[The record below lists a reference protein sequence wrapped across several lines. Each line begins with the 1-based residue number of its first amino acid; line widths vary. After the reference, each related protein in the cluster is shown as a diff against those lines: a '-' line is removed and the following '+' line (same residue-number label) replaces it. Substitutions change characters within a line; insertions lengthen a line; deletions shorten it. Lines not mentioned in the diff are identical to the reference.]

1 MLLRQGWVCLGRNV
15 RTVGSELDIV
25 ASKGRTLAIVE
36 VKARRIWS
44 GLASDAATLLSPK
57 KCEALKRGAR
67 RFLATR
73 PALQS
78 FETVRFDLA
87 LVIHDPRGPRI
98 EYHVGV
104 IS

>member
-1 MLLRQGWVCLGRNV
+1 VRQGWTCHECNYRS
-15 RTVGSELDIV
+15 VGSELDLV

-36 VKARRIWS
+36 VKARRTWS
-44 GLASDAATLLSPK
+44 GLAADAATLLSPK
-57 KCEALKRGAR
+57 KREALKRGAR
-67 RFLATR
+67 RLLAAR